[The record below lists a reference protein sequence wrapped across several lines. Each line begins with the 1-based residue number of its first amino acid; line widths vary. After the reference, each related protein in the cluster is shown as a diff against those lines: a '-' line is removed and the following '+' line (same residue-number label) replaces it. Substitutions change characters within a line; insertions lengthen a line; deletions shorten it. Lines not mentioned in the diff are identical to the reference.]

1 MNFFKPLGLC
11 LVMMLAM
18 TVAANAA
25 TTIAQFD
32 FKKAGG
38 FVAGTNDLTRWISQ
52 QNIALEFSADWQ
64 IESDALR
71 NVSGAEA
78 AGLRPDEAASNA
90 TVRAG
95 VAVVFAE
102 ELNVRMAIFTGEH
115 GGVARL
121 ANREFGGESG
131 LAETSGAAEGV
142 RTRVN
147 GTWGASLPQN
157 EWVVFSFVFPSDV
170 SLQNA
175 VLFADPKNFWRR
187 GFVGKVA
194 SLVLI
199 GEGEVS
205 DDALAGIEK
214 AEARRFGVA
223 GFTPATDAERKAAKN
238 IGGYNTHN
246 AWSSLFL
253 IK

>member
-1 MNFFKPLGLC
+1 MSKKYRPLF
-11 LVMMLAM
+11 
-18 TVAANAA
+18 VAAMCAPLIAASAA
-25 TTIAQFD
+25 TTVAQFD

-38 FVAGTNDLTRWISQ
+38 FVAGTNEVTRWVSP
-52 QNIALEFSADWQ
+52 QNIALEFSTDWELQ
-64 IESDALR
+64 PDALR
-71 NVSGAEA
+71 NIAGAEA
-78 AGLRPDEAASNA
+78 AGLRPEEAASNK

-102 ELNVRMAIFTGEH
+102 ALNVRMSVFTGEH

-121 ANREFGGESG
+121 ANREFGGENG
-131 LAETSGAAEGV
+131 LAEKRGPAEGV

-147 GTWGASLPQN
+147 GFWGASLPQN
-157 EWVVFSFVFPSDV
+157 EWVVFSFVFPEEV
-170 SLQNA
+170 PLGNA
-175 VLFADPKNFWRR
+175 VLFGDNLTWLRR

-199 GEGEVS
+199 GEGDVS

-223 GFTPATDAERKAAKN
+223 GFASATDAERNGAKS
-238 IGGYNTHN
+238 IHGYNSHN
-246 AWSSLFL
+246 AWASLFL
-253 IK
+253 VK